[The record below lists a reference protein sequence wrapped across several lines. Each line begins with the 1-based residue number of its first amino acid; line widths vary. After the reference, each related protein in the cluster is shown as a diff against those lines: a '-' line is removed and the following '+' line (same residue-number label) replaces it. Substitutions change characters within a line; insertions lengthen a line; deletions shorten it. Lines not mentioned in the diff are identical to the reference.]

1 MSPPFLNK
9 TEDAKHEDHV
19 TTKLKNKALPID
31 RQIDYLLIPN

>member
-31 RQIDYLLIPN
+31 RQTDYLLIHI